1 MPGVN
6 LIEPD
11 VTLRLDSFGVI
22 RSAALA
28 ASIKGEGLES
38 WIGRPWADT
47 VVSSSEDQVRQVIE
61 DAGSS
66 GASIL
71 LQLKQRFPSG
81 REVLMEYTTVRLG
94 DGSGLLA
101 IGKNLQAVI
110 ELQARLLEVQR
121 EREQNSW
128 KSRDL
133 ETRYRLLFDASLEAL
148 VLLDATSHR
157 LLEANPAAARDLNLQ
172 PGDDFFE
179 GIADKEHKRLQA
191 MFRRVRDYGR
201 SPRILVTLGANRMVW
216 SVRASLLPAAPEQ
229 ILMVQLAPLEEAR
242 AVAPEPRVDVQH
254 SGYSI
259 EGFIERFPD
268 GFVIID
274 QHGVVERANRAFVD
288 LVHVRN
294 ESAVIGER
302 LSRWLPEFG
311 GEGADL
317 LKALKERRTLT
328 ALSTQ
333 LSREN
338 GEILDLLISGVS
350 SDEGQNSKYGLMLRV
365 VSRRVDDDET
375 AWQLKQATKALTD
388 RQGQVNLPQLVKE
401 SSEMLERRYIEA
413 ALKLS
418 NGNRTASAELLG
430 ISRQSLHLKLN
441 RYAADGVGTP
451 DRD

>member
-11 VTLRLDSFGVI
+11 VTLRLDRFGVI
-22 RSAALA
+22 RDAALA
-28 ASIKGEGLES
+28 ASITGEALES

-47 VVSSSEDQVRQVIE
+47 VVSSSEEQVRQVIE
-61 DAGSS
+61 DVGTSD
-66 GASIL
+66 ASIL

-110 ELQARLLEVQR
+110 ELQSRLLEVQR

-148 VLLDATSHR
+148 VLLDANSHR

-201 SPRILVTLGANRMVW
+201 SPRILVTLGANRTVW
-216 SVRASLLPAAPEQ
+216 SVRASLLPAAPQQ

-242 AVAPEPRVDVQH
+242 AAPEHRVEETQA
-254 SGYSI
+254 GYSI

-274 QHGVVERANRAFVD
+274 QHGVLERANRAFVD

-294 ESAVIGER
+294 ENAVIGER
-302 LSRWLPEFG
+302 LSRWLPG
-311 GEGADL
+311 LAGEVVDL
-317 LKALKERRTLT
+317 LKALKERRTLK
-328 ALSTQ
+328 ALSMK

-338 GEILDLLISGVS
+338 GEILDLMISGVS
-350 SDEGQNSKYGLMLRV
+350 SDEGQNSKFGLMLRV
-365 VSRRVDDDET
+365 VSRRIGDDET
-375 AWQLKQATKALTD
+375 DWQLKQATKALTD

-413 ALKLS
+413 ALKLA